1 MAKSDVEIKLGL
13 DSSEAE
19 AEAKSA
25 GKSIGD
31 KAGSG
36 VEDGLDSG
44 SKSGVKKAASNI
56 DSSSIKSAG
65 ESAGD
70 KAGKGIGDGI
80 GEGTKEGV
88 KEAEKAVEGLGDG
101 IETALGAIGIGAG
114 VAGIFE
120 LVEQSAESSFSK
132 VEAGAKAAG
141 VAMEN
146 AVPAYEDFV
155 GITGDAEQATEAVNN
170 AFRLCQ
176 GNTED
181 LAEWTNIAAGAYATM
196 GDSLPIENLTEAA
209 NETARTGVVVGGM
222 ADALNWATL
231 STDEWA
237 TALGSNTEA
246 QAVFNAAMADG
257 MSAEDAF
264 NEALASCNDE
274 QERGQLITETLSN
287 IYSEAG
293 QSYLDTNDAVVEY
306 NKTQDELSRTLQ
318 DIGQTYMPLV
328 TTALQWFVDNKDTL
342 VPVLTGI
349 AAAFVAMSVVST
361 ISAGVTALQAAF
373 EAVVPAIVAF
383 NAALA
388 ANPIL
393 GVIVVLA
400 TLVAGLIY
408 FFTQTEEGQQIWS
421 NFTTFLGNAA
431 TTIQSALSQAAA
443 FIQSAWSTL
452 QSFMNGIP
460 EKIKGAFSSLPSS
473 LSSIFNS
480 VKQGIQSKFE
490 EAVNFVRNIP
500 GQIKGIF
507 SGAGSWLFESG
518 ASIIN
523 GLKNGINSAFNSAK
537 KAVQDGLAT
546 LRSYFPFSPAKR
558 GPFSGHGYTTY
569 SGRAIMR
576 DLGKGMTDGAKDA
589 KLRAEDAL
597 ASVQASFEA
606 PISSRVSVA
615 GATNNSRVYSVT
627 FGDVTTGGDDRT
639 AQAVERFFTDLGIIQ
654 RTGAY

>member
-1 MAKSDVEIKLGL
+1 MASSDVEIKLGL

-19 AEAKSA
+19 ADAKAA

-36 VEDGLDSG
+36 VEQGLDSG
-44 SKSGVKKAASNI
+44 SKSGAKKAAANVDDGKI
-56 DSSSIKSAG
+56 KQAGKSAG
-65 ESAGD
+65 EG
-70 KAGKGIGDGI
+70 AGKGIGDGI
-80 GEGTKEGV
+80 GDGAKEGV

-120 LVEQSAESSFSK
+120 LVGQSAESSFSK

-146 AVPAYEDFV
+146 AEPAYEDFV

-176 GNTED
+176 GNTEN
-181 LAEWTNIAAGAYATM
+181 LAEWTNIAAGAYATL
-196 GDSLPIENLTEAA
+196 GDSLPIENLTESA

-231 STDEWA
+231 STDQWR
-237 TALGSNTEA
+237 TALGNHTEA
-246 QAVFNAAMADG
+246 QAAFNAALDDG

-264 NEALASCNDE
+264 NEALMACNDE
-274 QERGQLITETLSN
+274 QERGQLITDTLSN
-287 IYSEAG
+287 IYSDAG
-293 QSYLDTNDAVVEY
+293 RSYLDANDAVVEY

-328 TTALQWFVDNKDTL
+328 TDALQWFIDNKDTL
-342 VPVLTGI
+342 IPIVTSLTV
-349 AAAFVAMSVVST
+349 AFISMSVVST
-361 ISAGVTALQAAF
+361 VAAGVTALQAAF
-373 EAVVPAIVAF
+373 GAIIPVIIAF

-388 ANPIL
+388 SNPIII
-393 GVIVVLA
+393 VIAAIVAITAALVV
-400 TLVAGLIY
+400 
-408 FFTQTEEGQQIWS
+408 FFTQTETGRQIWQTFS
-421 NFTTFLGNAA
+421 TTLQNVANSIMSALMNAA
-431 TTIQSALSQAAA
+431 ANIQNAWNSLTS
-443 FIQSAWSTL
+443 FIMS
-452 QSFMNGIP
+452 IP
-460 EKIKGAFSSLPSS
+460 GRIQGFFAGLPSFFTS
-473 LSSIFNS
+473 TFQS
-480 VKQGIQSKFE
+480 VKQGIQSGFE
-490 EAVNFVRNIP
+490 QAVSFVQSIP
-500 GQIKGIF
+500 GRIQGMF
-507 SGAGSWLFESG
+507 AGAGSWLVNSG
-518 ASIIN
+518 SALISGFVKGIQN
-523 GLKNGINSAFNSAK
+523 GFNSAV
-537 KAVQDGLAT
+537 KAVQNGLSN
-546 LRSYFPFSPAKR
+546 LRDFFPFSPAKR

-576 DLGKGMTDGAKDA
+576 DLGKGMTEGAKDA

-597 ASVQASFEA
+597 ASVQASFAA

-639 AQAVERFFTDLGIIQ
+639 ARAVERFFSDLGIIE